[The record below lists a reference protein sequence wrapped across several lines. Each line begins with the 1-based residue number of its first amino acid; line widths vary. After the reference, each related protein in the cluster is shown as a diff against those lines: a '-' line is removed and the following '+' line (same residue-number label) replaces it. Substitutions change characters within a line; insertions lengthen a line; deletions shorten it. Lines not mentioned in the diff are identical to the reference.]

1 MELLLLFFLIL
12 LNGVF
17 AMSEIAVVS
26 ARRARLQRLTDE
38 DHPGAAA
45 ALALNGSPSRF
56 LSTIQVGITSIGI
69 LAGAIGDDALATPLS
84 NWLATIPSLAPWR
97 EGIALTVVVMGL
109 TYVSVVIGEL
119 VPKRLGL
126 VAPERVASFVAGPM
140 NMLARIAHP
149 LVILLASSGEAVFR
163 LLHIRTGDEPPVS
176 DEEIKVLMEQGT
188 EAGIFHVSERQLV
201 ANVLHLDDQTVRA
214 IMTPRQDIA
223 ALDLSEGDAELRKT
237 LVSAAHSR
245 MLVYRDDFSQ
255 ITGILHTGDLLRR
268 LLAGEQPAIADC
280 VRPAHFVPDTITL
293 ARLLENLREARTTI
307 ALVVDE
313 YGDLQGLV
321 TLGDVIDAIV
331 GNLAFNEGDA
341 EYEIMQ
347 RADGSWLID
356 GSVSIE
362 RMKQMIES
370 GALPG
375 EDEGYFHTAA
385 GFALHV
391 LGHIPKPAEHF
402 SAAGYRF
409 EVVDMD
415 GHRIDKLLVTME
427 PESPE
432 RIGQR

>member
-1 MELLLLFFLIL
+1 MDLLLLFFLIL

-26 ARRARLQRLTDE
+26 ARRARLQRLDDE
-38 DHPGAAA
+38 GHPGAAA
-45 ALALNGSPSRF
+45 ALALNDSPSRF

-69 LAGAIGDDALATPLS
+69 LAGAIGDDALATPFS
-84 NWLATIPSLAPWR
+84 QWLATIPLLAKWH
-97 EGIALTVVVMGL
+97 EGIALAVVVIGL

-126 VAPERVASFVAGPM
+126 VAPERIASLVAGPM
-140 NMLARIAHP
+140 NVMARVAGP
-149 LVILLASSGEAVFR
+149 VVTLLSSSGEAVFR
-163 LLHIRTGDEPPVS
+163 LLRIRTGDEPPVTN
-176 DEEIKVLMEQGT
+176 EEIKVLMEQGA
-188 EAGIFHVSERQLV
+188 EAGIFHAAERQLV

-214 IMTPRQDIA
+214 IMTPRQDIV
-223 ALDLSEGDAELRKT
+223 ALDLSEGEAALRNT
-237 LVSAAHSR
+237 IASAGHSR
-245 MLVYRDDFSQ
+245 MLVYRDDFNQ
-255 ITGILHTGDLLRR
+255 ISGILHGSDLLKR

-280 VRPAHFVPDTITL
+280 VRPAHYVPDTITL
-293 ARLLENLREARTTI
+293 SRLLENLREARTTI

-321 TLGDVIDAIV
+321 TLRDVIDAIV
-331 GNLAFNEGDA
+331 GNLAYDDTDTDNEVV
-341 EYEIMQ
+341 Q

-362 RMKQMIES
+362 RLKQVIES

-375 EDEGYFHTAA
+375 EEEGYFHTAA
-385 GFALHV
+385 GFVLHM
-391 LGHIPKPAEHF
+391 LGHIPKASEHF

-415 GHRIDKLLVTME
+415 GHRIDKLLVSIETE
-427 PESPE
+427 TD
-432 RIGQR
+432 